1 VRRRW
6 KLFFPT
12 LLTLFTAATLA
23 AQEKPKSLLEGLEAS
38 LPVEALHQ
46 VQPTDNLHLLAAYYY
61 RDARQWRRIF
71 HANRETM
78 TNPNLIYINQ
88 IVRILNNNI
97 KGCQGMLKYIL
108 NGPLRVGGYDFFQF
122 HPCFS

>member
-1 VRRRW
+1 MRRRW

-23 AQEKPKSLLEGLEAS
+23 AQEKPKSLLEGLEVS

-88 IVRILNNNI
+88 IVRI
-97 KGCQGMLKYIL
+97 
-108 NGPLRVGGYDFFQF
+108 PLSPGWTVKEPYAEWKARVLSLAS
-122 HPCFS
+122 PSSLRR